1 MEPAPPRLSPEYG
14 KKSSALE
21 YYCRAPLIGDPHERL
36 IGDPQIF
43 NEDPNLFIEDP
54 HIYI

>member
-21 YYCRAPLIGDPHERL
+21 YYCRAPLIGDP
-36 IGDPQIF
+36 QIF